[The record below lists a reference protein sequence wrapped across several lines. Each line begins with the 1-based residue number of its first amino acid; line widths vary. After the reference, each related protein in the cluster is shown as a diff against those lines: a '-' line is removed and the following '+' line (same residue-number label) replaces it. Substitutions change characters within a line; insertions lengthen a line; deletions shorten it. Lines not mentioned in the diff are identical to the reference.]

1 MVEQVSWTFYG
12 YQTPAGGKEV
22 QEWFN
27 GLLEEEKD
35 EAGDTIGYL
44 QKLPVDQWGKPK
56 FAPLG
61 DGLSE
66 IRFKVNTVNKFVR
79 IYGCF
84 WPKGRRFSY
93 SLLLG
98 AEKKKKN
105 PRRDVAE
112 ARKRMS
118 RLERDE
124 ASVHEFEF

>member
-12 YQTPAGGKEV
+12 YQTPAGGKGV
-22 QEWFN
+22 QEWFD

-35 EAGDTIGYL
+35 EARDRIGYL
-44 QKLPVDQWGKPK
+44 QKLPVAQWRKPE

-66 IRFKVNTVNKFVR
+66 IRFRVNTVNKVVR

-84 WPKGRRFSY
+84 WPKHLRFSY

-98 AEKKKKN
+98 AEKKVKN
-105 PRRDVAE
+105 PSHHVAE
-112 ARKRMS
+112 ARKRLS
-118 RLERDE
+118 RLERNE
-124 ASVHEFEF
+124 ASVHEFEL

>member
-22 QEWFN
+22 QEWFD
-27 GLLEEEKD
+27 GLLKEERD
-35 EAGDTIGYL
+35 EASDTMGYL
-44 QKLPVDQWGKPK
+44 QKLPVDQWRKPE

-66 IRFKVNTVNKFVR
+66 IRLKVNTANKVVR
-79 IYGCF
+79 IYGFF
-84 WPKGRRFSY
+84 WPKGHRFSY

-98 AEKKKKN
+98 AEKKVKN

-118 RLERDE
+118 RLERGE